1 MQQLEEVFRYRRS
14 ATFGQITPDGLEI
27 GFEGCCMLYRIYGM
41 LVGQNWPSSLVHK
54 NGKQGVRFWGS
65 ACGVGKCLKSDLQRS

>member
-27 GFEGCCMLYRIYGM
+27 GFEGCCMLCRIYGM

-54 NGKQGVRFWGS
+54 NGKQGVRF
-65 ACGVGKCLKSDLQRS
+65 